1 MEDARPFI
9 RLQGYPGLGRL
20 RFLEG
25 KDELGR
31 GKVMRIH
38 EIDWSKIEW
47 KKIREGVEQKAFSS
61 DAATVA
67 LHRLMPGHEPKPHS
81 HPHEQIAYIM
91 SGRMRFF
98 IGDETRDLGPG
109 GLVVIPPNVRHWG
122 EVLGDEPV
130 MNLDVFTPKRPEYA
144 P

>member
-1 MEDARPFI
+1 MN
-9 RLQGYPGLGRL
+9 
-20 RFLEG
+20 
-25 KDELGR
+25 
-31 GKVMRIH
+31 IH

-91 SGRMRFF
+91 SGRLRFF
-98 IGDETRDLGPG
+98 IGEEVRDVGPG

-130 MNLDVFTPKRPEYA
+130 LNLDVFTPKRPEYA

>member
-1 MEDARPFI
+1 VI
-9 RLQGYPGLGRL
+9 N
-20 RFLEG
+20 LE
-25 KDELGR
+25 KI
-31 GKVMRIH
+31 MSIH

-91 SGRMRFF
+91 SGRLRFF
-98 IGDETRDLGPG
+98 IGDETRDVGPG